1 MSTPSEPLYLLAK
14 CQESLR
20 PQTMLSSSLEVKVVV
35 LLSIY
40 NGVLIYILYIY
51 IY

>member
-20 PQTMLSSSLEVKVVV
+20 TQSMLSSSLEVKVVV

-40 NGVLIYILYIY
+40 NGVLIYIYIL
-51 IY
+51 IVK